1 MPEQAAPKKKAPLN
15 PKRTPIHENDP
26 LERRGVFVE
35 ALIPYTREEAI
46 LEAQR
51 CIQCGKTWCMDEC
64 PIHQDA
70 RGYIKLMAA
79 EDFNGARD
87 LILRDNPLASCLG
100 DVCYHYCERVCPIAK
115 RGEAIAV
122 RHLKQAALMYADP
135 AKPFAPA
142 VPTNG
147 MKVAVI
153 GGGPAGLM
161 NAWVLGQR
169 GYDVTVFESSD
180 RLGGLMT
187 GTIPAY
193 RLTDET
199 FQEDMAR
206 FANLPVHFVF
216 HAQFPEKLDLDD
228 LALEFDAIFVSI
240 GTHKS
245 RGLGIPG
252 EDLDGVYSAL
262 KYLKESKRGER
273 KSIRPRVV
281 VIGGG
286 DVAMDSARSAFRHG
300 AEEVTVLYRRSR
312 EEMPADDQEIKEA
325 MDEGVKFQ
333 FLVAP
338 LRFLG
343 TKRLEGIELQPME
356 LGPPDESGRRRPI
369 PAKTPPVTMACDA
382 AILAVSQ
389 EAEIEILPKDLEVKL
404 AKDGTLQADPQTA
417 ATKRPGVYAGGGAS
431 VVHAMAAGKRAALAM
446 DAYMLAKKNSP
457 A

>member
-1 MPEQAAPKKKAPLN
+1 MPEQARIPKKLN
-15 PKRTPIHENDP
+15 PTRVPIRENDP

-35 ALIPYTREEAI
+35 ALLPYTREEAI

-51 CIQCGKTWCMDEC
+51 CIQCGKPWCMEAC
-64 PIHQDA
+64 PISQDA

-79 EDFNGARD
+79 GDFNGAQD
-87 LILRDNPLASCLG
+87 LILRDNPLAACLG
-100 DVCYHYCERVCPIAK
+100 DVCYHYCEPVCPVGK
-115 RGEAIAV
+115 RGQPIAI
-122 RHLKQAALMYADP
+122 RHLKRAAMAYADP
-135 AKPFAPA
+135 AEPYAPV

-147 MKVAVI
+147 MRVAVI

-161 NAWVLGQR
+161 NAWVLAQR
-169 GYDVTVFESSD
+169 GYDVTLFEASD

-187 GTIPAY
+187 GTIPSY

-199 FQEDMAR
+199 FDEDMAR
-206 FANLPVHFVF
+206 FANLPLHFLF
-216 HAQFPEKLDLDD
+216 HKEFPKDVSLD
-228 LALEFDAIFVSI
+228 ALLEDFDAVFLSI

-245 RGLGIPG
+245 RSLGIPG
-252 EDLDGVYSAL
+252 EDLDGVTLAL

-273 KSIRPRVV
+273 VSIRPRVV

-286 DVAMDSARSAFRHG
+286 DVAMDSARTALRHG

-338 LRFLG
+338 KRFLG

-356 LGPPDESGRRRPI
+356 LGPPDESGRRRPV
-369 PAKTPPVTMACDA
+369 PANTPPIVMKCDA

-389 EAEIEILPKDLEVKL
+389 EADLDVLPRDLDVKL
-404 AKDGTLQADPQTA
+404 AKDGTLQADPQTG
-417 ATKRPGVYAGGGAS
+417 ATKRAGVYAGGGAS

-446 DAYMLAKKNSP
+446 DAFMLAKNNE
-457 A
+457 AT